1 MTLPPQ
7 AYLQRAI
14 NLAHQAAL
22 EAGVVAMA
30 HFRPGAQTSAP
41 IHYKEGG
48 SPVTD
53 ADLAVDRLLRDRLS
67 AFDPAIGWLSE
78 ETEDDPQ
85 RLDRSLVWVVDPI
98 DGTRSFA
105 AGKRDW
111 CIAIGLLAE
120 GEPVLGV
127 LHVPALG
134 KTYQAY
140 RGGGAWLNG
149 ASLRV
154 TATTNTQG
162 ARLVGQDA
170 TLDQVERGGGAFT
183 RLPKV
188 HSLAY
193 RLAHVADGSADAGLS
208 SKNPHDWDLVAAHA
222 LIHEAGGLMK
232 QIDGR
237 ELNYNRAS
245 TRHPAVLAGH
255 PLLVADL
262 CAILAAGDGTGR
274 IRDA

>member
-1 MTLPPQ
+1 MTIPPQ
-7 AYLQRAI
+7 AYLQKALS
-14 NLAHQAAL
+14 LAHQAAL
-22 EAGVVAMA
+22 EAGETAMA

-53 ADLAVDRLLRDRLS
+53 ADLAVDRLLRERLGG
-67 AFDPAIGWLSE
+67 FDPAIGWLSE
-78 ETEDDPQ
+78 ETEDDPD
-85 RLDRSLVWVVDPI
+85 RLERSMVWVVDPI

-105 AGKRDW
+105 RGLPDW
-111 CIAIGLLAE
+111 CVAIGLLAE

-134 KTYQAY
+134 KTYQAH

-149 ASLRV
+149 TSLRV
-154 TATTNTQG
+154 TAAHKTQG

-170 TLDQVERGGGAFT
+170 TLDQVERGGGVFT
-183 RLPKV
+183 RLPKI

-193 RLAHVADGSADAGLS
+193 RLAHVADGSADGGLS

-222 LIHEAGGLMK
+222 LIHEAGGTMK

-262 CAILAAGDGTGR
+262 CAILAGGDGTGHR
-274 IRDA
+274 RDG